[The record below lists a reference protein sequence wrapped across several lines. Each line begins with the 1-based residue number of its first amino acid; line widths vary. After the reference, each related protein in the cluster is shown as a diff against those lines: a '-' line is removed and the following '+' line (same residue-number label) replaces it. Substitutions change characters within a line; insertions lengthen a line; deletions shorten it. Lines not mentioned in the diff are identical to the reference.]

1 MNDMKGGPLLGIK
14 VAAKLRLVKLG
25 WRMKSPEKNTRLGTR
40 TLCIDD
46 MGADDFC
53 NGALGTAGV
62 IAQ

>member
-14 VAAKLRLVKLG
+14 DAAKLRLVKLG

-40 TLCIDD
+40 TVCIDD
-46 MGADDFC
+46 TGADDFC
-53 NGALGTAGV
+53 NGALGTVGV